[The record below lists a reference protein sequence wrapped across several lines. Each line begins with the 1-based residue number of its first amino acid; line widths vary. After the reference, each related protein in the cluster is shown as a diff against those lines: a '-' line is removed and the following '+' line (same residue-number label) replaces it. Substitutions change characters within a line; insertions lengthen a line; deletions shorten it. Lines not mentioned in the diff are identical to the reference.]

1 MTFQSPGQCDDAGQC
16 RFSPSEEECPYG
28 CAEGACRPD
37 PCLALDCE
45 TPPDA
50 CHLPGT
56 CQRDPEPHCVYPA
69 QENGAPCDDGIFCNG
84 AETCQD
90 GVCQG
95 GAPVD
100 CSALDEACLVGVCDE
115 NARECGTANRED
127 GTECGDGTYCNGSE
141 TCHGGACQ
149 AGTPVDCSHLDTACR
164 LGACNEQR
172 KTCEA
177 QNRSNGTLCSDGVF
191 CNGEETCQ
199 GGVCRPGA
207 ALDCSGLGGECL
219 AGVCDEENRICTV
232 KPLADGEPCDD
243 GDACTAPDTCLSQ
256 RCQSGPQVCDVP
268 TVLMVY
274 MAADN
279 DLDPDSVADTNEM
292 KAANVD
298 NAPWLKLYLLWDRRG
313 NNNSRFYQV
322 HNGAMTQLSAPRLG
336 LPQSGA
342 GEVNMADPDTL
353 QKFILDVKDREGAAN
368 YYLILWDHGDGWYR
382 AAALGKPRYKDLC
395 YDEQSG
401 YDSLTTAELR
411 QGIAGQGLRLL
422 GIDACIQSLA
432 EIAYEVRG
440 EAEIMVASEELEPV
454 SGWSYTQLLSQFRQL
469 AQPTPLGFGTL
480 AVDTYIASAAGDTS
494 LTLAAIDL
502 SRMGELAAAA
512 SAMAD
517 KLAGFSNQNWNSLC
531 GQQEWFGI
539 YWGDNP
545 HLADLYRL
553 AQTARALDA
562 ANASVYDGVLDLFA
576 SLVLHE
582 GHLSDHPNAHGL
594 AVYFP
599 CRVTLDPDYTAA
611 RLRWVA
617 DTSWRAMLQ
626 AH

>member
-1 MTFQSPGQCDDAGQC
+1 
-16 RFSPSEEECPYG
+16 
-28 CAEGACRPD
+28 
-37 PCLALDCE
+37 
-45 TPPDA
+45 
-50 CHLPGT
+50 
-56 CQRDPEPHCVYPA
+56 
-69 QENGAPCDDGIFCNG
+69 
-84 AETCQD
+84 
-90 GVCQG
+90 
-95 GAPVD
+95 
-100 CSALDEACLVGVCDE
+100 VGVCDE

-141 TCHGGACQ
+141 TCRGGACQ
-149 AGTPVDCSHLDTACR
+149 AGTPVDCSYLDTACR
-164 LGACNEQR
+164 FGACNEQR

-177 QNRSNGTLCSDGVF
+177 QNRPNGTLCTDGVF
-191 CNGEETCQ
+191 CNGEENCQ

-207 ALDCSGLGGECL
+207 AVDCSSLNGECL
-219 AGVCDEENRICTV
+219 AGVCDEENRVCTV
-232 KPLADGEPCDD
+232 KPLADGEACDD
-243 GDACTAPDTCLSQ
+243 GDACTAPDTCLAQ
-256 RCQSGPQVCDVP
+256 ACQSGPQVCDVP
-268 TVLMVY
+268 TVIMVY

-279 DLDPDSVADTNEM
+279 DLDPDSVADSNEM

-432 EIAYEVRG
+432 EIAYEVRD

-454 SGWSYTQLLSQFRQL
+454 SGWSYTQLLSQFRAL
-469 AQPTPLGFGTL
+469 AAPTAADFGRL
-480 AVDTYIASAAGDTS
+480 AVDTYIASAAGDDS

-517 KLAGFSNQNWNSLC
+517 KLAEFSNQNWNSLC

-539 YWGDNP
+539 YWGDDP

-562 ANASVYDGVLDLFA
+562 ANASVYDGVLDLLA
-576 SLVLHE
+576 SLALHE
-582 GHLSDHPNAHGL
+582 GHLSGHPDAHGL

-599 CRVTLDPDYTAA
+599 CRVTLDPDYTAT
-611 RLRWVA
+611 RSRWVA